1 MNLTLSF
8 FFLVF
13 SIALTKLYCIVAQDT
28 LLMDQPNNR
37 SMHSVPTVRG
47 GGLIFISLALI
58 SLPVLS
64 YITHTFFE
72 EQYIFLLCTFV
83 LAAVS
88 FLDDLYH
95 LSVKIR
101 FCTQSGIALL
111 VAIFMRP
118 AQLDLG
124 ILIHYSF
131 FIIPFIFFAVI
142 WAINHFNF
150 MDGIDGFCAAQ
161 AIFLLS
167 AYAIFFG
174 MNDASFYQDFCFI
187 LIFSL
192 IGFLFFNFPP
202 ARLFMGDVGSA
213 TLGLITFCIALIAQ
227 QKFNIAILY
236 WFILNGLFLF
246 DASVT
251 LIRRVFQKENWS
263 LPHRKHAYQRLRQ
276 SGVKVSTILLGQ
288 LFMNISFLI
297 LALCI
302 QMHIAHFSLIA
313 LQFGLMLLIYLLIEK
328 KLPMY
333 SAVPS

>member
-1 MNLTLSF
+1 M
-8 FFLVF
+8 
-13 SIALTKLYCIVAQDT
+13 LTKAYCIIAQDT
-28 LLMDQPNNR
+28 LLMDKPNNR

-47 GGLIFISLALI
+47 GGLIFIGLTLI
-58 SLPVLS
+58 SLPILS
-64 YITHTFFE
+64 YMTQTSFD
-72 EQYIFLLCTFV
+72 EQFIFLLCIFF

-101 FCTQSGIALL
+101 FFNQCGIALL

-124 ILIHYSF
+124 VMINYSF
-131 FIIPFIFFAVI
+131 LIIPFIFFTVL

-150 MDGIDGFCAAQ
+150 MDGIDGFCASQ

-167 AYAIFFG
+167 AYAVFFG
-174 MNDASFYQDFCFI
+174 ISDATFYQDFCFI

-213 TLGLITFCIALIAQ
+213 TLGLITFCIALMAQ
-227 QKFNIAILY
+227 QKFHISILY
-236 WFILNGLFLF
+236 WFMLNGLFLF

-251 LIRRVFQKENWS
+251 LIRRILHKENWS
-263 LPHRKHAYQRLRQ
+263 HPHRKHAYQRLRQ

-288 LFMNISFLI
+288 LLMNVSFLI
-297 LALCI
+297 LVLCI
-302 QMHIAHFSLIA
+302 QMHLVHFSFIV
-313 LQFGLMLLIYLLIEK
+313 LQLGFMLFIYCLIEK

-333 SAVPS
+333 STVPP

>member
-28 LLMDQPNNR
+28 LLMDKPNHR

-47 GGLIFISLALI
+47 GGLIFIGLALI
-58 SLPVLS
+58 SLPILNNLTES
-64 YITHTFFE
+64 SFE
-72 EQYIFLLCTFV
+72 EQYIFLPCTFF

-101 FCTQSGIALL
+101 FFTQSGIALL
-111 VAIFMRP
+111 IAIFMRP

-124 ILIHYSF
+124 IMIQSSF
-131 FIIPFIFFAVI
+131 LIIPFIFFAVI

-167 AYAIFFG
+167 AYAVFFG
-174 MNDASFYQDFCFI
+174 INDASFYQDFCFI

-227 QKFNIAILY
+227 QKFNVPILY
-236 WFILNGLFLF
+236 WFMLNGLFLF

-251 LIRRVFQKENWS
+251 LIRRVLHKENWS
-263 LPHRKHAYQRLRQ
+263 VPHRKHAHQRLRQ

-288 LFMNISFLI
+288 LILNISFFI
-297 LALCI
+297 IVFCI
-302 QMHIAHFSLIA
+302 QMHIAHFSLIV
-313 LQFGLMLLIYLLIEK
+313 LQLGFMLFIYFLIEK
-328 KLPMY
+328 KSPMY
-333 SAVPS
+333 SSASS